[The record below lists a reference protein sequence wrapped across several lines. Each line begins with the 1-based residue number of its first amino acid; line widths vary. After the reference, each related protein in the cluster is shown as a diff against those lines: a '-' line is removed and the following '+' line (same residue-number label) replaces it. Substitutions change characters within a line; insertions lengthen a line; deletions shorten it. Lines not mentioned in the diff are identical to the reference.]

1 MKKAQTKQED
11 VDLVQQLRAAHM
23 EANESN
29 SDELTSLITRIMRK
43 EQNLIRT
50 WMHHLYRFN
59 TRK

>member
-23 EANESN
+23 EANETN
-29 SDELTSLITRIMRK
+29 SDEFTSLITRIMRK
-43 EQNLIRT
+43 EQNRT

>member
-29 SDELTSLITRIMRK
+29 SDEFTSLITRIMRK
-43 EQNLIRT
+43 EQN
-50 WMHHLYRFN
+50 
-59 TRK
+59 